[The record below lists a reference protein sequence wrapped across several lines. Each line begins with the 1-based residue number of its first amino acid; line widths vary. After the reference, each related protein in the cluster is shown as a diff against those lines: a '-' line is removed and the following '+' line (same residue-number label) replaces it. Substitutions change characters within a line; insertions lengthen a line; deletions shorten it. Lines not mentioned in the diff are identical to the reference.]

1 MLENI
6 YYINL
11 DTRED
16 RKKHIENELKKMKW
30 NNYQRFNAIK
40 HKDPRIGCT
49 TSHLEILK
57 KAKKENL
64 DYVVVLED
72 DIQFTK
78 PQLFNLMLK
87 TFLKKNINYDVL
99 LIAGNIRKVKQY
111 DSFIY
116 QSFFSYTTTGY
127 LVKSHYYDTLIENIE
142 QSRNNLLLHP
152 DMSRQYAVDVYWNKL
167 QEKDKWFI
175 FIPRTNTQLASYSD
189 IEKQH
194 KNYNNVMLD

>member
-1 MLENI
+1 MN
-6 YYINL
+6 
-11 DTRED
+11 
-16 RKKHIENELKKMKW
+16 W

-49 TSHLEILK
+49 TSHLEILR

-99 LIAGNIRKVKQY
+99 LIAGNIRKLNNMIVL
-111 DSFIY
+111 FINL
-116 QSFFSYTTTGY
+116 FF
-127 LVKSHYYDTLIENIE
+127 LI
-142 QSRNNLLLHP
+142 Q
-152 DMSRQYAVDVYWNKL
+152 L
-167 QEKDKWFI
+167 QVI
-175 FIPRTNTQLASYSD
+175 
-189 IEKQH
+189 
-194 KNYNNVMLD
+194 